1 LEITH
6 NISETVQ
13 DKDIVPME
21 DQQEIVCGFID
32 WQQYQ
37 WSSVTSKVNYAV
49 LNLSNSQN
57 SGVIAC
63 INYDM
68 YTHELESE
76 RGLYFQ
82 LSYQNW

>member
-1 LEITH
+1 MHDRITSKGMWKFLEITH

-37 WSSVTSKVNYAV
+37 
-49 LNLSNSQN
+49 
-57 SGVIAC
+57 
-63 INYDM
+63 
-68 YTHELESE
+68 
-76 RGLYFQ
+76 
-82 LSYQNW
+82 